1 MGDKSD
7 NIPGVAGIGEKFA
20 YHLLEEYQTLDG
32 VYAHLDEIKG
42 ALNKKL
48 SENKETAYF
57 SQRLATIDTEVPIG
71 VTLTDCVLRMPFS
84 HTVREKFAELDFRSM
99 ISLPIFDENGQIFT
113 EREAES
119 LKIKN
124 IEEVFP
130 ADINSAL
137 SIYSQRYKRFSFY
150 FQFP

>member
-7 NIPGVAGIGEKFA
+7 NIPGVAGIGEKSA

-71 VTLTDCVLRMPFS
+71 VTLADCILRMPF
-84 HTVREKFAELDFRSM
+84 RIRYAK
-99 ISLPIFDENGQIFT
+99 SLPNSIS
-113 EREAES
+113 EA
-119 LKIKN
+119 
-124 IEEVFP
+124 
-130 ADINSAL
+130 
-137 SIYSQRYKRFSFY
+137 
-150 FQFP
+150 